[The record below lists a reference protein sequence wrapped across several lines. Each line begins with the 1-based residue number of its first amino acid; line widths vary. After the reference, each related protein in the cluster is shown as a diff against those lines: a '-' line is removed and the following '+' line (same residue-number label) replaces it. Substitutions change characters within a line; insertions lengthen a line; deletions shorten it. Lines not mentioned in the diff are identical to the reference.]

1 MARRFAAASALLLSV
16 ALLPLRASAPVGLD
30 KVTDANESAAVLALK
45 HIATGQ
51 TSYAASCGKGGFA
64 SSLVALKAF
73 VDDAL
78 AGSAK
83 PERSGYRLSVA
94 AGAGSAKGPLDCH
107 NTPTV
112 TKYYASAVPLSAKTG
127 TRSFALNQNAVIWTV
142 KGGKAPTKPFGP
154 PAQQIEI
161 KK

>member
-1 MARRFAAASALLLSV
+1 MVLVPIRPSARVDA
-16 ALLPLRASAPVGLD
+16 D

-45 HIATGQ
+45 AIATGQ
-51 TSYAASCGKGGFA
+51 ASYAASCGKGGFA

-73 VDDAL
+73 LDDVL
-78 AGSAK
+78 TGSAK

-94 AGAGSAKGPLDCH
+94 AGAESAKGPLDCH
-107 NTPTV
+107 NTQTV
-112 TKYYASAVPLSAKTG
+112 TKYYASAIPVSAKTG
-127 TRSFALNQNAVIWTV
+127 SRSFALNQNAIIWTV
-142 KGGKAPTKPFGP
+142 KGGKAPTEPFGP